1 MPAGTR
7 GECLMRLRRAL
18 DEMVVEGIETTPP
31 LFRALVREPPQ
42 STATTTSP
50 GSNTIWPA
58 TSPAEPA
65 RYALQK
71 PREPIAR
78 PGVLSGWSF
87 FRSGKRQ
94 FLNLQRELA
103 VAPEVRRRRAMGQ
116 ILLLSAGFLVL
127 VVVSAASVLLVNK
140 SREDNAWV
148 VHTIEVENQTN
159 ALLLEIRR
167 AESAARGYL
176 VTMGPEF
183 LADHNQAVT
192 AILPDLEKLER
203 LTADNPLQ
211 VENIK
216 KLRAAI
222 ETQLDQFTR
231 ELKFIKQ
238 GSPAR
243 ATALVREAAARD
255 TTSAIRDLASAMRIE
270 EERLFN
276 LRVANADRS
285 ERLATIVTIAGSAL
299 VFLLAGIAILLLRQ
313 SARGRD
319 EAEARLRDANLNLE
333 ATVDER
339 TADLREANNEVQRF
353 AHIVSHDLR
362 SPLVN
367 IMGFTSELEELRG
380 DIFRRIAALRQS
392 AAAAPPPAI
401 AVDGEPALEGA
412 DLQLSQDFSE
422 ALGFIKSSIGK
433 MDRLITAIL
442 SLTREGRRQFDPVKI
457 DTGELIETVVAT
469 LAHQAAEANA
479 TIKIAA
485 LPNIVSDRLAL
496 EQIFSNLIDNAIKYL
511 KPGIPG
517 EISVNGRTKLGFAIF
532 EVADN
537 GRGIDPK
544 DHERIFDLFR
554 RAGAQ
559 DRPGQGIG
567 LAHVR
572 ALVRRLGGTMSV
584 ASELNNGST
593 FAITLPINWTATNR
607 TRDQ

>member
-1 MPAGTR
+1 MA
-7 GECLMRLRRAL
+7 
-18 DEMVVEGIETTPP
+18 
-31 LFRALVREPPQ
+31 Q
-42 STATTTSP
+42 
-50 GSNTIWPA
+50 
-58 TSPAEPA
+58 
-65 RYALQK
+65 
-71 PREPIAR
+71 
-78 PGVLSGWSF
+78 PGVLLSGSF

-103 VAPEVRRRRAMGQ
+103 VAPDIRRRRAMGQ

-127 VVVSAASVLLVNK
+127 VVISAASVLLVNK

-183 LADHNQAVT
+183 LADHNQAVA
-192 AILPDLEKLER
+192 AIIPDIEKLER
-203 LTADNPLQ
+203 STADNPLQ
-211 VENIK
+211 VENTK

-222 ETQLDQFTR
+222 ETQLDQFAR
-231 ELKFIKQ
+231 EMKFVKQ
-238 GSPAR
+238 GSLAR

-255 TTSAIRDLASAMRIE
+255 TTSAIRDLANAMRVE

-285 ERLATIVTIAGSAL
+285 ERLATTVTIAGSTL

-380 DIFRRIAALRQS
+380 DIFRRIAALRQT

-457 DTGELIETVVAT
+457 DTSELIETVVAT

-479 TIKIAA
+479 TIRVAA
-485 LPNIVSDRLAL
+485 LPHIVSDRLAL

-559 DRPGQGIG
+559 DRPGLGIG

-584 ASELNNGST
+584 SSELNGGST
-593 FAITLPINWTATNR
+593 FAITLPINWNGTNR
-607 TRDQ
+607 TRDR